1 MYRTS
6 KEENEILTRVSAGT
20 PMGELLRRYW
30 WPVGIS
36 AHLKEKP
43 TFIRVMGEDLVLFR
57 DASSK
62 PAVIG
67 AKCSHRR
74 ANLCL
79 GDVQKEGIRC
89 RYHGWLYATDGRVL
103 ETPGEPAGSKL
114 KDAVKHP
121 GYPAQELGGF
131 VFLYMGPQPIPL
143 LPRYHFLAA
152 EGERHSIVQGFGKC
166 NWLQAV
172 ENGIDPLHA
181 GFLHGDIWDA
191 VSSEPET
198 TWFEETDLGIVYKVI
213 RPGRKPGEYN
223 YREHALFMPGISS
236 GGDASVSEGADNPSL
251 DELPAVTAR
260 WSVPIDD
267 YRMMHMRVFFKPAS
281 KGAKPLQF
289 KTLSLAQ
296 TRTSP
301 FQCEP
306 YGEYQNA
313 TEAPTLGYTVPKSI
327 GGEDAVMLDSMG
339 AIVDRENENLTEA
352 DKSMEMLRKMYL
364 QQIEVVQNGGD
375 PIGVVRDDKK
385 NKMIVAGGLY
395 RWISP
400 DERKQLLERAA

>member
-6 KEENEILTRVSAGT
+6 QEENEILTRVSAGT

-30 WPVGIS
+30 WPIGIS

-43 TFIRVMGEDLVLFR
+43 TYIRVLGEDLVLFR
-57 DASSK
+57 DSAGQ
-62 PAVIG
+62 PAIIG
-67 AKCSHRR
+67 AKCAHRR

-79 GDVQKEGIRC
+79 GNVEKDGLRC
-89 RYHGWLYATDGRVL
+89 RYHGWLYGNDGRVRQ
-103 ETPGEPAGSKL
+103 TPGEPAGSKL
-114 KDAVKHP
+114 KDSITHP
-121 GYPAQELGGF
+121 AYPAQELGGF
-131 VFLYMGPQPIPL
+131 IFTYMGPKPIPL

-152 EGERHSIVQGFGKC
+152 EGERHSIVQGFGRC

-191 VSSEPET
+191 VSAEPET

-223 YREHALFMPGISS
+223 YREHHLFMPGISS
-236 GGDASVSEGADNPSL
+236 GGDASVSEGADNPPP

-260 WSVPIDD
+260 WSVPLDD
-267 YRMMHMRVFFKPAS
+267 TRMMHMRVFFKPAS

-301 FQCEP
+301 FQVEP
-306 YGEYQNA
+306 YGEY
-313 TEAPTLGYTVPKSI
+313 TGSDTPTLGYTIPRSI

-339 AIVDRENENLTEA
+339 TIVDRENENLTVA
-352 DKSMEMLRKMYL
+352 DESMEMLRKMYL
-364 QQIEVVQNGGD
+364 KQIAVVQNGDD
-375 PIGVVRDDKK
+375 PLGVVRDEKK
-385 NKMIVAGGLY
+385 NQLIIAGGLY
-395 RWISP
+395 RWVSP
-400 DERKQLLERAA
+400 EERKQLLEKAA